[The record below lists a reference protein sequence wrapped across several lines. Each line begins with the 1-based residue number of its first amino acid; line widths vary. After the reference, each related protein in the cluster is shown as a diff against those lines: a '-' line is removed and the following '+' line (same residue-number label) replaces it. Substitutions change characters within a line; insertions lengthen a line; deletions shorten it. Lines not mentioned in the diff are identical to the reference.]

1 MISLQ
6 EAGNKRAPE
15 LKIFGMKNIL
25 FSSPDVSILSDTTV
39 YVLILFVLLVNQINC
54 KGGHP

>member
-6 EAGNKRAPE
+6 EAGNKRVPE
-15 LKIFGMKNIL
+15 LKIFGMKNIV
-25 FSSPDVSILSDTTV
+25 FSSPGVSILSDTT
-39 YVLILFVLLVNQINC
+39 VLILFVLLVNLINC